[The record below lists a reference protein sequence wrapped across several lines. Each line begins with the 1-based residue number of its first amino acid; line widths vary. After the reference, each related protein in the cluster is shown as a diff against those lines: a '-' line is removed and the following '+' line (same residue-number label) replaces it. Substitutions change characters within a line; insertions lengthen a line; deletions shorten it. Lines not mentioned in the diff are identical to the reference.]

1 MAGASLEL
9 DLSEIQEG
17 LADIIKKLSDL
28 TPLLSN
34 IGAVLLLSSQMRIQQ
49 TKTAPDGS
57 AWQPLTN
64 KYKRLRQKKGTIGNG
79 ILMVRG
85 NLLRSLNYN
94 AKADELTVSMGGSG
108 KSMDYARIHQL
119 GGEINIPPRTQN
131 LKFDKR
137 GWFSKPKKAVR
148 SMDVNIGGYTIHMP
162 ARPVLGLSEQDK
174 QDVLAE
180 IEDYL
185 KVE

>member
-17 LADIIKKLSDL
+17 LDALFKRLSDL
-28 TPLLSN
+28 TPLMQN

-49 TKTAPDGS
+49 TKTGPDGA
-57 AWQPLTN
+57 AWVPLSN
-64 KYKRLRQKKGTIGNG
+64 KYRKRREKQGTIGNG

-94 AKADELTVSMGGSG
+94 ANAEQVTVSMGGTG

-131 LKFDKR
+131 LKFDKN
-137 GWFSKPKKAVR
+137 GLFSKPKKAVR
-148 SMDVNIGGYTIHMP
+148 SMDVQIGGHTIYIP
-162 ARPVLGLSEQDK
+162 ARPVLGVSEQDK
-174 QDVLAE
+174 EDILAE
-180 IEDYL
+180 VSDFL
-185 KVE
+185 KVD